1 MRVTRRCETT
11 DARSVDL
18 ENLKADRP
26 AEKQRKMRY
35 GWAVLSSEPP
45 SLSTCFRIPSTS
57 RKSTNHPAGESPT
70 KKVAMG
76 YGDDAMEVGDE
87 F

>member
-1 MRVTRRCETT
+1 MKLMPY
-11 DARSVDL
+11 DAYLKGTMVQ
-18 ENLKADRP
+18 EIAGMGVQNL
-26 AEKQRKMRY
+26 
-35 GWAVLSSEPP
+35 P
-45 SLSTCFRIPSTS
+45 SGSGKGK
-57 RKSTNHPAGESPT
+57 RKSTNNPAGESPT